1 MNRFFAALALSLSL
15 ASSSVALAAPA
26 QKPAAARHQGKG
38 DHDKKFPMKA
48 DEFRQH
54 VAGRVTKAR
63 EHMEKRISTRNVP
76 EEKAKEIRAKFNA
89 GVAAL
94 NQKVEA
100 VCADGTVTK
109 EEAKEVHA
117 LVHQMVQHHK
127 HGKKDK
133 KLPGPM
139 TCSPSAGRSDLGG
152 RPGRPVLA
160 PGAQAPPPTARE
172 AGSPDS
178 PRLPR
183 CWPDPRF
190 PVSRPPLLIRLNR
203 LPASPKLPVPE
214 IRGTYTCSQKPGATY
229 GGFR

>member
-26 QKPAAARHQGKG
+26 QKPAAAKHQGKE

-54 VAGRVTKAR
+54 VAGRVAKAR

-76 EEKAKEIRAKFNA
+76 EDKAKEIRAKFNA

-109 EEAKEVHA
+109 EEAKEVRKIA
-117 LVHQMVQHHK
+117 KEMRGK
-127 HGKKDK
+127 HGKKHGKRGDK
-133 KLPGPM
+133 G
-139 TCSPSAGRSDLGG
+139 T
-152 RPGRPVLA
+152 
-160 PGAQAPPPTARE
+160 
-172 AGSPDS
+172 
-178 PRLPR
+178 
-183 CWPDPRF
+183 
-190 PVSRPPLLIRLNR
+190 
-203 LPASPKLPVPE
+203 PA
-214 IRGTYTCSQKPGATY
+214 
-229 GGFR
+229 